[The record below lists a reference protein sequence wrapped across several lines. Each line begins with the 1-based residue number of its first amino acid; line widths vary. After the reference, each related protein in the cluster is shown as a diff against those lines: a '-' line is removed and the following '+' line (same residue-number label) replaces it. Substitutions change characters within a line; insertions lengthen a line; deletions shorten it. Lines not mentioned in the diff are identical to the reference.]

1 MYYLATPT
9 TIEKYT
15 QKNIFQDPIIEIMKN
30 KSPMSDRDLVGPKF
44 SLKKLSEMK
53 TQSCEQSQIQNV
65 EPSRFEKFY
74 QSIKPSLGLM
84 KLENKL
90 KQQRVSVEP
99 KKKKPNL
106 IQPELINKQ
115 DLLYQLKMMKLKNR
129 IRQEQKSD
137 LIDNMKKEVKM
148 VVTKEERILNQFQQ
162 LQQNRIETSLVLGN
176 RTGRSLDKTLYQRSN
191 DFRQKYELNLALNDH
206 LIADKRVW
214 YRQIRK
220 KHNSYYENR
229 DPYSVDEKPNY
240 MDSTQV
246 VADIYTNYSTHYT
259 PKQQFTEII
268 QVNQKLN
275 QPLYSKKTQDD
286 LKKKL
291 KEINPDSPL
300 LSFDHKLDI
309 QLQGISKFDKEYECV
324 LQDDDNQLY
333 QIAENLD
340 HKKQQ
345 SENENVIIAN
355 WNLKKKG
362 QTFYPKITKYII

>member
-15 QKNIFQDPIIEIMKN
+15 QKNIFQDPIIDIMKN

-53 TQSCEQSQIQNV
+53 TQSCDQSQIQNV

-74 QSIKPSLGLM
+74 QSIKPQLGLM
-84 KLENKL
+84 KLENKI
-90 KQQRVSVEP
+90 KQQRVLIEP
-99 KKKKPNL
+99 KKKKPNQ

-148 VVTKEERILNQFQQ
+148 VVTKDERILNQFQQ
-162 LQQNRIETSLVLGN
+162 LQQNRIDTSLILGN

-206 LIADKRVW
+206 LLSDKRVW

-220 KHNSYYENR
+220 KQNSYYENR
-229 DPYSVDEKPNY
+229 NPYSIDEKLNY

-246 VADIYTNYSTHYT
+246 VADIYTNFSTHHT
-259 PKQQFTEII
+259 PKQQYTEII
-268 QVNQKLN
+268 QVNQKIN
-275 QPLYSKKTQDD
+275 QPLYSKKTQDE

-291 KEINPDSPL
+291 KEVNPDSPI
-300 LSFDHKLDI
+300 LSFDPKQDI
-309 QLQGISKFDKEYECV
+309 SLQGISKFDREYECV

-333 QIAENLD
+333 QITDNQEN
-340 HKKQQ
+340 KKQSQ
-345 SENENVIIAN
+345 NEDIIIAN

-362 QTFYPKITKYII
+362 QTFYPKLTKYII